1 MVHEEFLKLKEDRQ
15 HGNFLLPYVWYYTK
29 IPEFYINYPI
39 HWHDEFEIIY
49 VKKGKMNLSLDL
61 KNCSVNAGDI
71 VFIKPKVLHGF
82 GQYKSD
88 HAETVTLVFS
98 LSMLNAQITDA
109 CSMKYFS
116 PMLEGKIDFPAVIH
130 PTDSGYEEI
139 YRCIIHMHKI
149 YHKASDFF
157 ELNIK
162 SELFKMFFLLLSNF
176 CSGYNAS
183 GQINTEANTIK
194 VIIEYIQ
201 ANYMHQIPISELAD
215 AAGLSE
221 HYLMR
226 YFKSNMGITCVE
238 YMNEYRLNIATHLL
252 KETDYPIGIIAE
264 KCGIPNVSYFN
275 RVFKKA
281 FNLTPKE
288 YRKRKQ
294 FGDEL

>member
-15 HGNFLLPYVWYYTK
+15 HGNFLLPYVWYYTS
-29 IPEFYINYPI
+29 IPSFYINYPM

-49 VKKGKMNLSLDL
+49 IKKGKMNLNLNLNNDVVS
-61 KNCSVNAGDI
+61 AGDI
-71 VFIKPKVLHGF
+71 VFIKPKALHGF
-82 GQYKSD
+82 GQYKSESV
-88 HAETVTLVFS
+88 ETVTLVFS

-116 PMLEGKIDFPAVIH
+116 PMLEGKIEFPSVIH
-130 PTDSGYEEI
+130 PNDSGYSNI
-139 YRCIIHMHKI
+139 YSCLMNMYKV
-149 YHKASDFF
+149 YHQNNNFF
-157 ELNIK
+157 ELYIK
-162 SELFKMFFLLLSNF
+162 AELFKLFYHLLSDF
-176 CSGYNAS
+176 CSGFNAS
-183 GQINTEANTIK
+183 GQIKSETSTIK
-194 VIIEYIQ
+194 LIIEYIQ
-201 ANYMHQIPISELAD
+201 ANYMRQISISELAD

-252 KETDYPIGIIAE
+252 TETDYPIGIIAE

-275 RVFKKA
+275 RIFKKT
-281 FNLTPKE
+281 FNLTPKA

-294 FGDEL
+294 